1 LRFIPLLLV
10 FLLSTCT
17 LEPSFATTKRHSSC
31 STPSDLSRY
40 AAKYLHAA
48 KLSTVS
54 GRAAKAMMEA
64 IEDNADNEVN
74 FHGADT
80 ITFIRSHFDAEEV
93 LMVLFQDGCKVAY
106 GELDWET
113 YLGAVQ
119 QSYRSFV

>member
-31 STPSDLSRY
+31 STVSDLQSY
-40 AAKYLHAA
+40 ANKYLRA
-48 KLSTVS
+48 KLAIVS
-54 GRAAKAMMEA
+54 GPALEVMMEA
-64 IEDNADNEVN
+64 LQERSQREIN

-80 ITFIRSHFDAEEV
+80 IVFIRAHGVDGV
-93 LMVLFQDGCKVAY
+93 LMVLFLDGCKVAY
-106 GELDWET
+106 GELDGET